1 MATQEIRINRII
13 SQLTNLPIHFERI
26 YNNSLVFY
34 LRENE
39 GCKENSFILLLINEL
54 KERISEGK
62 YIKNLT
68 KEELS
73 KIVKEEEL
81 SIIVKREEKLL
92 KNLKEKELSKNLTEE
107 ELSKIVKEELK
118 SSNWVEEP
126 QYIERQV
133 EIKRSRATKSLK
145 IEGFILEKL
154 QIKLD
159 RLPKELDFS
168 APKGTEKIIMLHQLG
183 ILDFLKEK
191 EPFNLSTNALAS
203 VISGITGEKREVMQS
218 YLNPIF
224 SKNVSQKNNPLKT
237 ESTVKKIKNK
247 LILIGYNPTE

>member
-13 SQLTNLPIHFERI
+13 SQLTNLPIHFEKI
-26 YNNSLVFY
+26 YNDSLVFY
-34 LRENE
+34 FRENE

-81 SIIVKREEKLL
+81 KSG
-92 KNLKEKELSKNLTEE
+92 SK
-107 ELSKIVKEELK
+107 
-118 SSNWVEEP
+118 WVEEP

-237 ESTVKKIKNK
+237 ESTVKKIKHK

>member
-1 MATQEIRINRII
+1 MATQEERIRRTIND
-13 SQLTNLPIHFERI
+13 LTAYFHDFERI

-34 LRENE
+34 FRENE

-81 SIIVKREEKLL
+81 KSG
-92 KNLKEKELSKNLTEE
+92 SK
-107 ELSKIVKEELK
+107 
-118 SSNWVEEP
+118 WAEEP

-145 IEGFILEKL
+145 IEEFILEKL

-168 APKGTEKIIMLHQLG
+168 APRGTEKIIMLHQLG

-203 VISGITGEKREVMQS
+203 VISWITGEKREVMQS

-237 ESTVKKIKNK
+237 KSTVKKIKHK

>member
-1 MATQEIRINRII
+1 MATQEKRIKRTIND
-13 SQLTNLPIHFERI
+13 LTVNFQDFERI

-34 LRENE
+34 FRENE
-39 GCKENSFILLLINEL
+39 GCKENYFILLLINEL
-54 KERISEGK
+54 KERISEGE

-81 SIIVKREEKLL
+81 ESG
-92 KNLKEKELSKNLTEE
+92 SK
-107 ELSKIVKEELK
+107 
-118 SSNWVEEP
+118 WVEEP
-126 QYIERQV
+126 QYIEQQV

-145 IEGFILEKL
+145 IEEFILEKL

-159 RLPKELDFS
+159 RLPKESDFS

-237 ESTVKKIKNK
+237 ESTVKKIKHK
-247 LILIGYNPTE
+247 LILVGYNPTE

>member
-1 MATQEIRINRII
+1 MATQEERIRRTIND
-13 SQLTNLPIHFERI
+13 LTAYFHDFERI

-34 LRENE
+34 FRENE

-81 SIIVKREEKLL
+81 KSG
-92 KNLKEKELSKNLTEE
+92 SK
-107 ELSKIVKEELK
+107 
-118 SSNWVEEP
+118 WVEEP

-145 IEGFILEKL
+145 IEEFILEKL

-237 ESTVKKIKNK
+237 ESTVKKIKHK

>member
-13 SQLTNLPIHFERI
+13 SQLTNLPIHFEKI
-26 YNNSLVFY
+26 YNDSLVFY
-34 LRENE
+34 FRENE

-81 SIIVKREEKLL
+81 KSG
-92 KNLKEKELSKNLTEE
+92 SK
-107 ELSKIVKEELK
+107 
-118 SSNWVEEP
+118 WVEEP

-145 IEGFILEKL
+145 IEEFILEKL

-237 ESTVKKIKNK
+237 ESTVKKIKHK

>member
-1 MATQEIRINRII
+1 MATQEERIRRII
-13 SQLTNLPIHFERI
+13 NDLTAYFHYFERI
-26 YNNSLVFY
+26 YNDSLVFY
-34 LRENE
+34 FRENE
-39 GCKENSFILLLINEL
+39 GCKENYFILLLINEL
-54 KERISEGK
+54 KERISEGE

-81 SIIVKREEKLL
+81 ESG
-92 KNLKEKELSKNLTEE
+92 SK
-107 ELSKIVKEELK
+107 
-118 SSNWVEEP
+118 WVEEP
-126 QYIERQV
+126 QYIEQQV

-145 IEGFILEKL
+145 IEEFILEKL

-159 RLPKELDFS
+159 RLPKESDFS

-237 ESTVKKIKNK
+237 ESTVKKIKHK
-247 LILIGYNPTE
+247 LILVGYNPTE

>member
-13 SQLTNLPIHFERI
+13 SQLTNLPIHFEKI
-26 YNNSLVFY
+26 YNDSLVFY
-34 LRENE
+34 FRENE

-81 SIIVKREEKLL
+81 KSG
-92 KNLKEKELSKNLTEE
+92 SK
-107 ELSKIVKEELK
+107 
-118 SSNWVEEP
+118 WVEEP

-145 IEGFILEKL
+145 IEEFILEKL

>member
-1 MATQEIRINRII
+1 MATQEERIRRII
-13 SQLTNLPIHFERI
+13 NDLTAYFHDFEII

-34 LRENE
+34 FRENE
-39 GCKENSFILLLINEL
+39 GCKENYFILLLINEL
-54 KERISEGK
+54 KERISEGE

-81 SIIVKREEKLL
+81 ESG
-92 KNLKEKELSKNLTEE
+92 SK
-107 ELSKIVKEELK
+107 
-118 SSNWVEEP
+118 WVEEP
-126 QYIERQV
+126 QYIEQQV

-145 IEGFILEKL
+145 IEEFILEKL

-159 RLPKELDFS
+159 RLPKESDFS

-224 SKNVSQKNNPLKT
+224 SKNVSQKNNPVKT
-237 ESTVKKIKNK
+237 ESTVKKIKHK
-247 LILIGYNPTE
+247 LILVGYNPTE

>member
-26 YNNSLVFY
+26 YNDSLVFY
-34 LRENE
+34 FRENE

-81 SIIVKREEKLL
+81 KSG
-92 KNLKEKELSKNLTEE
+92 SK
-107 ELSKIVKEELK
+107 
-118 SSNWVEEP
+118 WVEEP

-145 IEGFILEKL
+145 IEEFILEKL

-203 VISGITGEKREVMQS
+203 VISWITGEKREVMQS

-237 ESTVKKIKNK
+237 ESTVKKIKHK